1 MNVIDLFSGVGG
13 FSTGLHNAGFRTI
26 LANEIDKQIAESY
39 QNNHPDT
46 LMINEDINDFV
57 TNIDKYIEASI
68 DKISTKN
75 KHIIKNK
82 LSKINLV
89 VGGPPCQG
97 FSMAGGRIRKQE
109 KFIDDPRN
117 YLFKRYFEVIQ
128 KFEPK
133 YFILENVIGITSMN
147 NGEILEQ
154 ILELFSNENN
164 FQNGKYYLSYKIFKM
179 EEYGVPQR
187 RRRFILIGSKK
198 DFNLDDMIK
207 YTFENLP
214 QDKIKLFQSNHS
226 VYDAISEIFIN
237 NDSDYSE
244 KIEYFNKPKNDL
256 QKYLRNKSN
265 YIVQHLVPSHSEE
278 TIDRIKRIK
287 QGQNWKDLEE
297 CESIKSVHSGAY
309 GRMIESEP
317 SVTITTRF
325 DTPSAGRFIHP
336 YRHSNITIR
345 EAARIQTFPDTFV
358 FKGNKTSIC
367 KQIGNAVPPL
377 FAEFLGNLINN
388 IDKVDI
394 K

>member
-13 FSTGLHNAGFRTI
+13 FSTGLHNAGFTTI

-39 QNNHPDT
+39 QYNHPNT
-46 LMINEDINDFV
+46 LMVNEDINVFV
-57 TNIDKYIEASI
+57 KNIDKYIEESI
-68 DKISTKN
+68 EKINLKN
-75 KHIIKNK
+75 KDIIKNN
-82 LSKINLV
+82 LSKIDLV

-128 KFEPK
+128 KFEPN

-154 ILELFSNENN
+154 ILDLFGNENN
-164 FQNGKYYLSYKIFKM
+164 FKKGKYYLSYKIFKM
-179 EEYGVPQR
+179 EEYGVPQK
-187 RRRFILIGSKK
+187 RRRFILIGSKI
-198 DFNLDDMIK
+198 DFNLDEMIN
-207 YTFENLP
+207 YTFDNLP
-214 QDKIKLFQSNHS
+214 KGKEKLFKSRHS
-226 VYDAISEIFIN
+226 SYDAF
-237 NDSDYSE
+237 SDIYLE
-244 KIEYFNKPKNDL
+244 DDNKYNEEIEYFNNPKNDL
-256 QKYLRNKSN
+256 QKYLRNKSKN
-265 YIVQHLVPSHSEE
+265 IYQHLIPSHSDE

-297 CESIKSVHSGAY
+297 SENIKSVHSGAY

-377 FAEFLGNLINN
+377 FAEFLGNLIKN
-388 IDKVDI
+388 IDKINI